1 MVKIK
6 RYTNGV
12 QRFLRGR
19 KGQRFFNFAYSIG
32 AAIVIWGTLFKLL
45 HLPGGSLLLCVGMG
59 TEILMF
65 VLTAFDHP
73 DYPGDEAGEQS
84 AEDSPAVTGDAA
96 ASAPAAARPMPAPQP
111 AYSPLQIENATQI
124 AGEAAAQMDAL
135 KATNEALAKAAEA
148 LMASYGEIA
157 GHSDEIRRDS
167 AGYVEQMQSLNRN
180 LAGLN
185 TIYEIQL
192 KSISSQL
199 DSIDSVNRGLKDIRD
214 MFEKSARESA
224 AYCEEAAKMTRN
236 MQRINAVYENMIAA
250 LTVNMARPAAPASPM
265 PANPFATDSESNE

>member
-1 MVKIK
+1 MVRIK

-45 HLPGGSLLLCVGMG
+45 HLPGGSLLLCIGMG

-73 DYPGDEAGEQS
+73 DYPENDSDSQLPAPADQS
-84 AEDSPAVTGDAA
+84 ASVAVVAQPL
-96 ASAPAAARPMPAPQP
+96 SAPAPAFSPGQLQSAAA
-111 AYSPLQIENATQI
+111 I
-124 AGEAAAQMDAL
+124 AGEAAGQMDAL
-135 KATNEALAKAAEA
+135 KATNEALTKAAEA

-157 GHSDEIRRDS
+157 DHSDEIRRDS

-224 AYCEEAAKMTRN
+224 TYCEEAAKMTRN

-250 LTVNMARPAAPASPM
+250 LTVNMARPAATAPQM
-265 PANPFATDSESNE
+265 PANPFAAESSSNA